1 MALHIYNEFGEEI
14 RADTIVS
21 SKLDT
26 ISQQFRGL
34 VSGVGALALKT
45 REILSAIRAVTH
57 R

>member
-26 ISQQFRGL
+26 ISQQLRGL